1 MHDGI
6 AVYAIDLRQDAPFE
20 LLFVGDA
27 NVAQHRA
34 GELGEEAFDEIEPG
48 AMFGQE
54 GECEASLRLLSQPG
68 PGFLGLVGGVIV
80 ETGTCPLGRGVSAL
94 GCEFLGV
101 FSRARNRYLCG
112 AGTYGRPRPASRVEA
127 RRDDSGSRPWRRR
140 RVRSDRGYRQ
150 SWFALSDLVH
160 SRSTRGPIARAFAG
174 GRRLRSE

>member
-48 AMFGQE
+48 AVFGQE

-68 PGFLGLVGGVIV
+68 PGFLGERLYARLLV
-80 ETGTCPLGRGVSAL
+80 T
-94 GCEFLGV
+94 
-101 FSRARNRYLCG
+101 RNNRDCG
-112 AGTYGRPRPASRVEA
+112 SVP
-127 RRDDSGSRPWRRR
+127 
-140 RVRSDRGYRQ
+140 
-150 SWFALSDLVH
+150 FC
-160 SRSTRGPIARAFAG
+160 ARAATFNVSTS
-174 GRRLRSE
+174 R

>member
-48 AMFGQE
+48 AVFGQE

-68 PGFLGLVGGVIV
+68 PGFLGLVLQYAYISD
-80 ETGTCPLGRGVSAL
+80 PDGRTA
-94 GCEFLGV
+94 
-101 FSRARNRYLCG
+101 
-112 AGTYGRPRPASRVEA
+112 
-127 RRDDSGSRPWRRR
+127 WRR
-140 RVRSDRGYRQ
+140 S
-150 SWFALSDLVH
+150 
-160 SRSTRGPIARAFAG
+160 GPGCAG
-174 GRRLRSE
+174 GARTLEYSLCESL